1 MVRAF
6 FVPIYGNGASGG
18 VSIYTGINDTG
29 IANSGSLYGATRI
42 SACTIEDTCLTET
55 LMVKFNT
62 VVENIQT
69 IVEQLF
75 PSILAKSSAI
85 TKARAYAYMNDYT
98 FVRFIWI
105 KRHPGMI
112 FDTNNLSLR
121 YAIKDIYLEFKLST
135 WITDALV
142 ALL

>member
-29 IANSGSLYGATRI
+29 IADVGALYGATRI
-42 SACTIEDTCLTET
+42 SACTFEDTCLTQT
-55 LMVKFNT
+55 LMVKFYT
-62 VVENIQT
+62 IVENIQT

-75 PSILAKSSAI
+75 PTISAKSSVIA
-85 TKARAYAYMNDYT
+85 KVRAYAYMNDFT

-105 KRHPGMI
+105 NRHPGMI

-121 YAIKDIYLEFKLST
+121 YAIKDIYLEFKLSS
-135 WITDALV
+135 WVTDALV